1 VQSFLENSF
10 LDRVRRAYHTAT
22 TLDRRPS
29 GPIWGPID
37 ARRSDVHTALLAPQN
52 DELRKIFANP
62 TTTDLYYGCDPLCRS
77 ASGPIE
83 PDKFMELA
91 LACSRAR
98 YASGQINRLIPLLSQ
113 AGIQAVVEIGP
124 GVGYAVF
131 FAFRAGITDYTTID
145 LPLGMVAQACFL
157 SRALG
162 PNALWFDGEE
172 PRSSVGKIKI
182 FSAARLPASVYGVA
196 LNVDSMTEMPSR
208 VAFDYATWLAAHARF
223 FVSVNHLSNAFTIGE
238 LMAFTR
244 MKRLSRYHCRPEGY
258 GEHLDYLEEVYAPTT
273 INIARTRR
281 SAFYLFI
288 GTRAR
293 LRSCASRI
301 VTRTRRVARKRW
313 HQRPIHDGIPSRLAT
328 AARYPKRG

>member
-1 VQSFLENSF
+1 
-10 LDRVRRAYHTAT
+10 
-22 TLDRRPS
+22 
-29 GPIWGPID
+29 
-37 ARRSDVHTALLAPQN
+37 
-52 DELRKIFANP
+52 
-62 TTTDLYYGCDPLCRS
+62 
-77 ASGPIE
+77 
-83 PDKFMELA
+83 M
-91 LACSRAR
+91 
-98 YASGQINRLIPLLSQ
+98 
-113 AGIQAVVEIGP
+113 
-124 GVGYAVF
+124 GYAVF

-157 SRALG
+157 SRTLG
-162 PNALWFDGEE
+162 PNPLWFDGEE

-223 FVSVNHLSNAFTIGE
+223 FLSVNHLSNAFTIGE

-258 GEHLDYLEEVYAPTT
+258 GEHLDYLEEVYALTT
-273 INIARTRR
+273 RNIARTRR

-288 GTRAR
+288 GARAH

-301 VTRTRRVARKRW
+301 ARRARSGGTKEVA
-313 HQRPIHDGIPSRLAT
+313 S
-328 AARYPKRG
+328 AAD